1 MARFYDKYSF
11 FAGIEYRFYFLEQLT
26 PFDFLLEKGTFEAL
40 QLAPFYEIGQVSD
53 SNDYTL
59 FHNFKYSAGIGLR
72 IVLSSVIFRTDFAN
86 GGEGSETTILI
97 GYGF

>member
-1 MARFYDKYSF
+1 M
-11 FAGIEYRFYFLEQLT
+11 EQLT

-40 QLAPFYEIGQVSD
+40 QLAPFYEVGQVSD

-59 FHNFKYSAGIGLR
+59 FQNFKYSAGIGLR
-72 IVLSSVIFRTDFAN
+72 IVLSSVIFRADVAN
-86 GGEGSETTILI
+86 GGEGSETTMLI